1 MKNQDVKNYAKA
13 KGVRLWQIAEVLKIN
28 DGNFSRRLRKELP
41 ETQKQEIMKIIDDL
55 TENEVTE

>member
-1 MKNQDVKNYAKA
+1 MENKDIRKYAKI
-13 KGVRLWQIAEVLKIN
+13 KGIRLWQIAEALRIN

-55 TENEVTE
+55 AENEVTE